1 MRPQRFQ
8 DFVVDLLKNSTGVTR
23 VQPLS
28 EAGDSRHP
36 FGVAVTGPG
45 GEARWQIVGQ
55 LASGTRH
62 DDPDTPV
69 EGQPAPVVEPQAGD
83 NAEGWLAAVL
93 SAAESPEIE
102 RIERWSTREDGSSQ
116 GVTVCFHN
124 SARIFMRKV

>member
-8 DFVVDLLKNSTGVTR
+8 NFVVDVLKNGGASR
-23 VQPLS
+23 VQLLS

-36 FGVAVTGPG
+36 YGVAVAGPG
-45 GEARWQIVGQ
+45 GESRWQIIGQ

-69 EGQPAPVVEPQAGD
+69 EGQPAPAVEPQAGD

-93 SAAESPEIE
+93 SGAESPEIE
-102 RIERWSTREDGSSQ
+102 RIERWSTREGQTSQ

-124 SARIFMRKV
+124 TAKVFLRKI